1 MKTLRAGTPLSS
13 WSPSYPT
20 PWASAKKAQ
29 TGEEQGL
36 CLFTWA
42 DKGNGE
48 GKEAPGQAPSLTPIC
63 IPACPCP
70 SLRWAVGFS
79 LREGNGFC
87 PETTEPLSHF
97 RFGVSSSHP
106 PLHTH
111 LVAGGRE
118 GSSGSPPHRAG
129 CPRLA
134 PHPLCAL
141 LDDEPEQGGENCSG
155 SQKFP
160 FSPAILLCGKGFQEL
175 IGCWILSAVCLF

>member
-42 DKGNGE
+42 DKGHGE

-79 LREGNGFC
+79 LREGNGFW

-97 RFGVSSSHP
+97 RFGVSSS
-106 PLHTH
+106 
-111 LVAGGRE
+111 
-118 GSSGSPPHRAG
+118 
-129 CPRLA
+129 
-134 PHPLCAL
+134 PHPYIHTWWL
-141 LDDEPEQGGENCSG
+141 EG
-155 SQKFP
+155 
-160 FSPAILLCGKGFQEL
+160 GKGVQAPL
-175 IGCWILSAVCLF
+175 PTGQAAPDWLPIRSVLS